1 MSNTNTILK
10 KLLRG
15 KKACSPAQHLMIKKP
30 NGTMTKGSVKIGQ
43 GEYGKVYRGCVN
55 DKCEKYIVY
64 KETTDPSAKMEFT
77 IAKKLEGFGVPKMY
91 LYKNCDGKDILY
103 SEYIN
108 GKEFNEWWKTEPTL
122 ETTKSVIAQVIYNL
136 YKIHEKYPGFRHHD
150 LHGGN
155 VLVRPVPKKNIQIKL
170 KNKTYT
176 ISNGGVE
183 AVMIDFG
190 FSTFPRIK
198 NPLINS
204 GNYRNL
210 GISRNSDKLYDLHYF
225 LNGIHNLVRKPR
237 DRTERRVYNFIT
249 SLIPIGYTNRTSYV
263 VKNYRLRGNRGQKHY
278 KNLPDFETVLSKSF
292 FTGEK
297 KTLPVPKTQPQ
308 PRVVV
313 APPKPKTPTDNK
325 NAYARAVAIF
335 KAGKVPPQPKK
346 RPGIVAKKVAP
357 YKFTNVTGKE
367 RVYKYKGAY
376 EKALAKNNELK
387 AQP

>member
-1 MSNTNTILK
+1 
-10 KLLRG
+10 
-15 KKACSPAQHLMIKKP
+15 
-30 NGTMTKGSVKIGQ
+30 
-43 GEYGKVYRGCVN
+43 
-55 DKCEKYIVY
+55 
-64 KETTDPSAKMEFT
+64 
-77 IAKKLEGFGVPKMY
+77 
-91 LYKNCDGKDILY
+91 
-103 SEYIN
+103 
-108 GKEFNEWWKTEPTL
+108 
-122 ETTKSVIAQVIYNL
+122 
-136 YKIHEKYPGFRHHD
+136 
-150 LHGGN
+150 
-155 VLVRPVPKKNIQIKL
+155 
-170 KNKTYT
+170 
-176 ISNGGVE
+176 
-183 AVMIDFG
+183 MIDFG

>member
-15 KKACSPAQHLMIKKP
+15 KKACSPKSHLWLKRF
-30 NGTMTKGSVKIGQ
+30 NGTMIKGAKQIGQ
-43 GEYGKVYRGCVN
+43 GEYGKVYRGCIN

-122 ETTKSVIAQVIYNL
+122 EAIKSVIAQVIYNL

-198 NPLINS
+198 NPLINA
-204 GNYRNL
+204 GNYKNL

-225 LNGIHNLVRKPR
+225 LNGIHILVRKPR